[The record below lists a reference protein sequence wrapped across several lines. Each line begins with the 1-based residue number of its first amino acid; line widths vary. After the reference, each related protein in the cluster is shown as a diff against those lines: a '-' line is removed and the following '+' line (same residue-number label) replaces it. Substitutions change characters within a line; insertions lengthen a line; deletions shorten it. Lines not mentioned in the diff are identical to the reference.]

1 MSGMYPCA
9 AAFQPT
15 HPHGV
20 RLPEHF
26 PFSASHIVS
35 THAPARGATI
45 NVKKIEVVI
54 LVSTHAPARGATVS
68 AGSDTVGGCV
78 STHAPARGATS
89 LRPVLRY
96 LHPVSTHAPA
106 RGATTTLDWTKLDS
120 ISFNPRTRTG
130 CDRKALSEEQ
140 QGRSFQPTHPHGV
153 RQYPASVLCNFYCCF
168 NPRTRTGCD
177 IDFSGTAWPRQSVST
192 HAPARGATVIGWWK
206 LKDDDVSTHAPAR
219 GATSLLSRARARS
232 VSTHAPA
239 RSAT

>member
-1 MSGMYPCA
+1 MRRHDYPISGKQKMFQPTHPHGVRQIPALRSKCTKW
-9 AAFQPT
+9 FQPT

-106 RGATTTLDWTKLDS
+106 RGATMK
-120 ISFNPRTRTG
+120 R
-130 CDRKALSEEQ
+130 RKLSEQVEE
-140 QGRSFQPTHPHGV
+140 FQPTHPHGV
-153 RQYPASVLCNFYCCF
+153 RL
-168 NPRTRTGCD
+168 
-177 IDFSGTAWPRQSVST
+177 I
-192 HAPARGATVIGWWK
+192 
-206 LKDDDVSTHAPAR
+206 
-219 GATSLLSRARARS
+219 SRS
-232 VSTHAPA
+232 SEQ
-239 RSAT
+239 